1 MTETSSSSDTRESYK
16 RTVVLIPGFDPRGAS
31 HYHKMLGKQ
40 FEAYGKR
47 EGLEIGISPRKRW
60 GQHWHRWAVA
70 TETCRSSFFY
80 AEWDDL
86 VRKGWHRSRLHLFID
101 SCRTYTR
108 YLSSFYLLRCSIST
122 SYSQIAFYYP
132 LVSFLLLYALL
143 MSGMGIAGWHVAK
156 FFEVPALST
165 YACLAAGIL
174 CAIPLAHACSPL
186 LNGGWLLRIFCFTK
200 KIGCEGMP
208 EWEERAPALA
218 NELARQINENPPDEL
233 LIVGHSV
240 GATMAIVF
248 LEELLKIGAYNGKVS
263 YLGMGQCVQLVS
275 FLQNDEGKFNISL
288 RRVAESP
295 RVEWVD
301 FTMPSDGACIAL
313 QDPVRASLRNPPKY
327 PQPDLPKF
335 LSPRFME
342 GYSKQ
347 SFKRIKR
354 DRFEYHFQYYRTP
367 EKAAQFEFAAIVLGN
382 KTLAERFAHRKNQAR
397 NRPR

>member
-1 MTETSSSSDTRESYK
+1 LSKY
-16 RTVVLIPGFDPRGAS
+16 AC
-31 HYHKMLGKQ
+31 
-40 FEAYGKR
+40 
-47 EGLEIGISPRKRW
+47 
-60 GQHWHRWAVA
+60 VA
-70 TETCRSSFFY
+70 T
-80 AEWDDL
+80 
-86 VRKGWHRSRLHLFID
+86 
-101 SCRTYTR
+101 
-108 YLSSFYLLRCSIST
+108 
-122 SYSQIAFYYP
+122 
-132 LVSFLLLYALL
+132 
-143 MSGMGIAGWHVAK
+143 
-156 FFEVPALST
+156 
-165 YACLAAGIL
+165 GIL

-208 EWEERAPALA
+208 EWEQRAPVLA
-218 NELARQINENPPDEL
+218 NDLVQQIHEDPPDEL

-248 LEELLKIGAYNGKVS
+248 LEELLKIGSYSGKVS
-263 YLGMGQCVQLVS
+263 YMGMGQCVQLVS
-275 FLQNDEGKFNISL
+275 FLQDDEGKFNISL

-313 QDPVRASLRNPPKY
+313 QDPVRASLRNPPNY
-327 PQPDLPKF
+327 PRPDLPKF

-354 DRFEYHFQYYRTP
+354 DRFEYHFQYYRTS
-367 EKAAQFEFAAIVLGN
+367 EKTADFEFAAIVLGN

>member
-1 MTETSSSSDTRESYK
+1 
-16 RTVVLIPGFDPRGAS
+16 
-31 HYHKMLGKQ
+31 
-40 FEAYGKR
+40 
-47 EGLEIGISPRKRW
+47 
-60 GQHWHRWAVA
+60 
-70 TETCRSSFFY
+70 
-80 AEWDDL
+80 
-86 VRKGWHRSRLHLFID
+86 
-101 SCRTYTR
+101 
-108 YLSSFYLLRCSIST
+108 
-122 SYSQIAFYYP
+122 
-132 LVSFLLLYALL
+132 
-143 MSGMGIAGWHVAK
+143 
-156 FFEVPALST
+156 
-165 YACLAAGIL
+165 
-174 CAIPLAHACSPL
+174 
-186 LNGGWLLRIFCFTK
+186 
-200 KIGCEGMP
+200 MP

-263 YLGMGQCVQLVS
+263 YMGMGQCVQLVS
-275 FLQNDEGKFNISL
+275 FLQDDEGKFNMSL
-288 RRVAESP
+288 RKVAESP

-367 EKAAQFEFAAIVLGN
+367 EKTADFEFAAIVLGN